1 MGIDKFRP
9 VAISTG
15 VFPEPFV
22 KQKSKPQ
29 RGIDASAPAQS
40 APDDAGPQARAAR
53 LIRAIEGDII
63 PRLMLMHR
71 GEAPPAAGAVRAL
84 PASPA
89 FTPGDVEHFAALVLA
104 DKAPAAALHVRL
116 LRARGVPC
124 ETILLEL
131 LAPAARHL
139 GRQWESDRADFM
151 QVTLGLWQMQQLL
164 HELGHEPV
172 QAADPGNRLHR
183 ALFAP
188 APGEQHTFGLMIV
201 SEFFRRA
208 GWEVAE
214 EVGATRETLLDLV
227 RRERFTLIG
236 LSVSCESGIE
246 GVAALVGA
254 IRRASCNRSVGVMVG
269 GPPFIDHPERV
280 AMVGADATAADGRQ
294 AAMQAQGLLAVLGS
308 GA

>member
-1 MGIDKFRP
+1 M
-9 VAISTG
+9 
-15 VFPEPFV
+15 
-22 KQKSKPQ
+22 KQKSKPL
-29 RGIDASAPAQS
+29 RGIGGRAPARS
-40 APDDAGPQARAAR
+40 APDAAGPQARAAR
-53 LIRAIEGDII
+53 LIRSIEGDII

-71 GEAPPAAGAVRAL
+71 SEALPTGAATDAP

-89 FTPGDVEHFAALVLA
+89 FTAGDVEHFAALVLA
-104 DKAPAAALHVRL
+104 EKAPAAALHVRL
-116 LRARGVPC
+116 LRARGVPL

-131 LAPAARHL
+131 LAPAARYL
-139 GRQWESDRADFM
+139 GRQWESDQADFM
-151 QVTLGLWQMQQLL
+151 QVTLGLWQLQQLL

-172 QAADPGNRLHR
+172 ERTDPGNTLHR

-208 GWEVAE
+208 GWEVVE

-227 RRERFTLIG
+227 RRERFTLVG
-236 LSVSCESGIE
+236 LSVSCEDSID
-246 GVAALVGA
+246 GVAALIGA
-254 IRRASCNRSVGVMVG
+254 IRRASCNHALGVMVG
-269 GPPFIDHPERV
+269 GPPFVDHPERV

-294 AAMQAQGLLAVLGS
+294 AAMQAESLLAVLGS